1 MGSSISC
8 SIFKTFSTALQ
19 WIACTRCGVPTMLHI
34 LDDFLFLGP
43 PDSHIC
49 NLALHQFMSMCDV
62 LGVPIKGAKTEG
74 SSITII
80 FLGIELYTVNMEARL
95 PEEKNVKIQNALH
108 SAKRRKKR
116 LYASSNH

>member
-1 MGSSISC
+1 
-8 SIFKTFSTALQ
+8 
-19 WIACTRCGVPTMLHI
+19 MLHI

-95 PEEKNVKIQNALH
+95 PEEKIVKIQNALH
-108 SAKRRKKR
+108 SAKRRKKND
-116 LYASSNH
+116 SS